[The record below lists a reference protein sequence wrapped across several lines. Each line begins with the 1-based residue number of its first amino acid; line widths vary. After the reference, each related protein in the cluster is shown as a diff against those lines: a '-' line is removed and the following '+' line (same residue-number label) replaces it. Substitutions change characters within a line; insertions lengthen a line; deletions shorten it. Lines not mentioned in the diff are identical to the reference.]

1 MKNITV
7 IKFGGSLTKNKE
19 AQKNFIQ
26 ELAQISQKQKIVLV
40 HGGGPEINNLL
51 NRLNIESKFVNGLRY
66 TDEQTLEVVEMVLS
80 GKVNKMLT
88 AELIAC
94 GIKAVG
100 ISAKDGSI
108 AVCDVKKELGFVGEP
123 TKINISL
130 IENLINGG
138 FFPVISS
145 VGIDKT
151 AHALNINADTL
162 ATNIAI
168 EFKADKLIFLT
179 DVAGVLD
186 KNKNTIKEI
195 KITEVDDLI
204 KSEII
209 TGGMIP
215 KINSCKQAVLKGVKE
230 VYIIDGVSGIKQ
242 FNGTVIKKQ

>member
-19 AQKNFIQ
+19 AQKKFIQ
-26 ELAQISQKQKIVLV
+26 ELAEISKRQNIVLV

-51 NRLNIESKFVNGLRY
+51 NKLNIESKFVNGLRY
-66 TDEQTLEVVEMVLS
+66 TDEQTLEVVEMALS

-100 ISAKDGSI
+100 ISARDGSI
-108 AVCDVKKELGFVGEP
+108 AICDIKKELGFVGEP
-123 TKINISL
+123 TKINVSL
-130 IENLINGG
+130 IETLIAGG

-145 VGIDKT
+145 VGMDEST
-151 AHALNINADTL
+151 HALNINADTL

-186 KNKNTIKEI
+186 KDKNTIKEI
-195 KITEVDDLI
+195 KISEVDDLVNS
-204 KSEII
+204 KII

-215 KINSCKQAVLKGVKE
+215 KINSCKQAVQKGVKE
-230 VYIIDGVSGIKQ
+230 VFIIDGISGIKQ
-242 FNGTVIKKQ
+242 FKGTVIKK

>member
-7 IKFGGSLTKNKE
+7 IKFGGSLTKNKD
-19 AQKNFIQ
+19 AQSKFIK
-26 ELAQISQKQKIVLV
+26 ELAEISKSQNVVLV

-51 NRLNIESKFVNGLRY
+51 KRLNIESKFVNGLRY
-66 TDEQTLEVVEMVLS
+66 TDEQTLEVVEMALS

-88 AELIAC
+88 AELTNC
-94 GIKAVG
+94 GVKAVG
-100 ISAKDGSI
+100 ISARDGSI

-123 TKINISL
+123 TKINIGL
-130 IENLINGG
+130 IETLVNGG

-145 VGIDKT
+145 VGMDAN

-186 KNKNTIKEI
+186 KEKNTIKEI
-195 KITEVDDLI
+195 KIDDVDELICSEV
-204 KSEII
+204 I

-215 KINSCKQAVLKGVKE
+215 KINSCKQAVQKGVKE
-230 VYIIDGVSGIKQ
+230 VLIIDGVSGIKQ
-242 FNGTVIKKQ
+242 LKGTVIKK

>member
-1 MKNITV
+1 MKDITV

-19 AQKNFIQ
+19 AQKKFIQ
-26 ELAQISQKQKIVLV
+26 ELAQISKKQNIVLI

-66 TDEQTLEVVEMVLS
+66 TDEQTLEIVEMTLS

-94 GIKAVG
+94 GVKAVG

-108 AVCDVKKELGFVGEP
+108 AICDVKKELGFVGEP
-123 TKINISL
+123 TKIDINL
-130 IENLINGG
+130 IETLINGG

-145 VGIDKT
+145 VGMDKT
-151 AHALNINADTL
+151 AHSVNINADTL

-179 DVAGVLD
+179 DVAGVLGKD
-186 KNKNTIKEI
+186 KNTIKEI
-195 KITEVDDLI
+195 KISEVDDLI
-204 KSEII
+204 KSEVI

-215 KINSCKQAVLKGVKE
+215 KINSCKQAIQKGVKE
-230 VYIIDGVSGIKQ
+230 VLIIDGISGIKQ
-242 FNGTVIKKQ
+242 LKGTVIKK

>member
-1 MKNITV
+1 MKDITV

-19 AQKNFIQ
+19 AQKKFIQ
-26 ELAQISQKQKIVLV
+26 ELAQISKKQNIVLI

-66 TDEQTLEVVEMVLS
+66 TDEQTLEIVEMALS

-94 GIKAVG
+94 GVKAVG

-108 AVCDVKKELGFVGEP
+108 AICDVKKELGFVGES
-123 TKINISL
+123 TKIDINL
-130 IENLINGG
+130 IETLINGG

-145 VGIDKT
+145 VGMDKM
-151 AHALNINADTL
+151 AHSVNINADTL

-186 KNKNTIKEI
+186 KDKNTIKEI
-195 KITEVDDLI
+195 KISEVDDLI
-204 KSEII
+204 KSEVI
-209 TGGMIP
+209 TEGMIP
-215 KINSCKQAVLKGVKE
+215 KINSCKQAIQKGVKE
-230 VYIIDGVSGIKQ
+230 VLIIDGISGIKQ
-242 FNGTVIKKQ
+242 LKGTVIKK